1 MRSSAWKASEVE
13 SRAYW
18 DDKAYEAEVE
28 FNQASSE
35 QERQAAFDRWLVY
48 ARRAGREV

>member
-1 MRSSAWKASEVE
+1 MRTSAWKVNELE

-28 FNQASSE
+28 FNQASTVE
-35 QERQAAFDRWLVY
+35 EMQDAFDRWLLY
-48 ARRAGREV
+48 SRRAGREV